1 MRNQKE
7 RIIMKDQKRDWDESR
22 SQQWKFFKE
31 SERKERK
38 NEKKL
43 DIIR

>member
-1 MRNQKE
+1 MKE
-7 RIIMKDQKRDWDESR
+7 QRKWDDSQ
-22 SQQWKFFKE
+22 SQQWKFFQE
-31 SERKERK
+31 NERKERK